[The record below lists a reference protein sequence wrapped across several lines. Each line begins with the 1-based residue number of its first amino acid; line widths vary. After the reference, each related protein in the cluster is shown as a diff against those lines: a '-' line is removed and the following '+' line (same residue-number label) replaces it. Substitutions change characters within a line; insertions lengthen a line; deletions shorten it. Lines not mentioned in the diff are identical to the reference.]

1 MKKARYSWLLI
12 MPMLLLMGG
21 LVYLPIIR
29 TFIYSL
35 HKYKLTRPNHIKY
48 IGLENYY
55 EVLNSD
61 QFYHSLQ
68 NSLIILLT
76 VITLTFVCSI
86 FVALLLNKKS
96 KLSSLLI
103 GIAIIPWA
111 LPPIV
116 NGIIWQFIFHPS
128 YGLVKKILIATGQI
142 NSTVNWLNDRYI
154 LLICVSV
161 VIAWRVVP
169 FCSLILLSTL
179 KSIPNDLYEAATIDG
194 ANSIQT
200 FFHITFTAL
209 IPSFFIILIQ
219 ATMAGINVFDEVVA
233 LVGYRFEG
241 QTLLIYN
248 YLNTFSFL
256 DFGLGSAITYII
268 MIFSGIIGL
277 MYIRSLRMENAHV
290 KKA

>member
-277 MYIRSLRMENAHV
+277 MYIRSLRMENGHV

>member
-128 YGLVKKILIATGQI
+128 YGLVKKILIAIGQI

>member
-179 KSIPNDLYEAATIDG
+179 KSIPNDLYEAAIIDG